1 MEFISYDSK
10 EFRSDNTLYS
20 LDTDFNYHV
29 GKYSNSII
37 SQSKENG
44 IKTLSGGIKSVGI
57 TARSVEFMFN
67 PSGLG
72 QTCLLDLGGARYS
85 WSGAGSITKT
95 GISSIYVNGVN
106 LYSQTSISNVFNS
119 GIWHHVVI
127 TLSEDQTDTLYLNQS
142 KTGTLIGPDNSF
154 AHLGIYDYDMST
166 KAISHY
172 RYLTSRV
179 SEATLSDSISI
190 GSDSYSGYNVDK
202 VVLSTQ

>member
-1 MEFISYDSK
+1 M
-10 EFRSDNTLYS
+10 
-20 LDTDFNYHV
+20 V
-29 GKYSNSII
+29 

-44 IKTLSGGIKSVGI
+44 IKTLSGGIKSSGI

-85 WSGAGSITKT
+85 WSGAGNITKT
-95 GISSIYVNGVN
+95 GISSVYVNGVN
-106 LYSQTSISNVFNS
+106 LYSQTSISNVFTS

-142 KTGTLIGPDNSF
+142 KTGTLVGPDNSF

-172 RYLTSRV
+172 RYLTSRA
-179 SEATLSDSISI
+179 SDATSSDSISI